1 MDPSP
6 QALGLGTACQVTLRV
21 PAAMRAPIY
30 LYYELDN
37 FYQNHRR
44 WVLLRSPLLPGSM
57 HQRADCVQRQLFSQ
71 TPGVRPAG
79 M

>member
-1 MDPSP
+1 MG
-6 QALGLGTACQVTLRV
+6 AGTACQVTLRV

-44 WVLLRSPLLPGSM
+44 
-57 HQRADCVQRQLFSQ
+57 RAL
-71 TPGVRPAG
+71 
-79 M
+79 